1 MNNKDEYRKQV
12 NRIKRSMSKLSKAGY
27 VFPEPILPDE
37 EPAKPTK
44 KDIDELRAITTPRL
58 KKISEEQLGKLDFNN
73 GTAVNPT
80 AVKNNA
86 TKSVTPTLSQT
97 STPSPRVRANVATE
111 AEEAE
116 KEHKVRDRKTR
127 RYKRTSQKVPKMYDE
142 DGNFIELP
150 RSVTDT
156 IDSFINR
163 AKQGFKYADPETGEI
178 KEFAP
183 TEFDRYER
191 KNLHTTEMDD
201 GRDKAISWFKTL
213 DNFIE
218 DNPELE
224 DFIRAKFPLYNN
236 YVNNMVEKEQANT
249 PPEVPQP
256 TQQGTST
263 ATATDE
269 KVFAPSSMMDEVIIS
284 NFKHDLAMMDV
295 ALGTRSDDLR
305 SNVDTIRNWLDQMIA
320 DNGIHDVAQMLEQ
333 GVREGLILR
342 RELMYDDTEVA
353 RFITSLTALLPDQ
366 GEEYRSAVEEMLETG
381 VYNTY

>member
-12 NRIKRSMSKLSKAGY
+12 NRIKRSIAQLKKAGY
-27 VFPEPILPDE
+27 TFPEPILPDE

-44 KDIDELRAITTPRL
+44 KDVDELRAITTPRL
-58 KKISEEQLGKLDFNN
+58 KKISEEQLGKLEFNN
-73 GTAVNPT
+73 GTVVNPT

-86 TKSVTPTLSQT
+86 TKSVTPTLSQNAK
-97 STPSPRVRANVATE
+97 PSSRVGEKVATE

-116 KEHKVRDRKTR
+116 KQHKVQDRKTR
-127 RYKRTSQKVPKMYDE
+127 HYKRSSQKLPKMYDE
-142 DGNFIELP
+142 NGNLIELP
-150 RSVTDT
+150 RTMTDT
-156 IDSFINR
+156 IDSFIDR

-183 TEFDRYER
+183 TDFDRYVR
-191 KNLHTTEMDD
+191 KNLHTTEADD
-201 GRDKAISWFKTL
+201 GRNKSIAWFKTL

-249 PPEVPQP
+249 QPEVPQA
-256 TQQGTST
+256 TQQETST

-269 KVFAPSSMMDEVIIS
+269 QVIGSSSMMDEVIIN

-295 ALGTRSDDLR
+295 ALGTRSDELR